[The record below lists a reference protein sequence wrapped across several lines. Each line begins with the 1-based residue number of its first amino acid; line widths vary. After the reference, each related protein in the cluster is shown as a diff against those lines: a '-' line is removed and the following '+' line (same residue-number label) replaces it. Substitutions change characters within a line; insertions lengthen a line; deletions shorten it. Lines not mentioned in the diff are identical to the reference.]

1 MSNLK
6 FFLSLSLVLALS
18 TNVKANEQEPKTQ
31 EETSVAVVEE
41 VAVAPIGTESIRVKT
56 TPRPECS
63 DEKLAKKVVETLISY
78 QKEHPSTTQIDRRRD
93 ILLRRNL
100 TSFEEVAVEGFTS
113 KQDFNVAN
121 AIIMNKINKGLE
133 DSDLRLC
140 KGKGIAGASNVYI
153 LLYPVG
159 EGNVGE
165 IINLKSAGEDIQNL
179 SFIFD

>member
-31 EETSVAVVEE
+31 EEAQVAVVEE
-41 VAVAPIGTESIRVKT
+41 LAPETNVLEVKAA
-56 TPRPECS
+56 PRPECS
-63 DEKLAKKVVETLISY
+63 DKKLAEKVVETLTGY
-78 QKEHPSTTQIDRRRD
+78 QKEHPSMMQIERRRD

-113 KQDFNVAN
+113 KQDFKVAN
-121 AIIMNKINKGLE
+121 AIIMTKINKGLE

-140 KGKGIAGASNVYI
+140 KGKGGAGAAQVYI

-165 IINLKSAGEDIQNL
+165 IINLQSSGEEIKNL
-179 SFIFD
+179 SFIYD

>member
-18 TNVKANEQEPKTQ
+18 TNVKANEQEPQTQ

-41 VAVAPIGTESIRVKT
+41 ILPEQNKPASLDIKAS
-56 TPRPECS
+56 PRPECS
-63 DEKLAKKVVETLISY
+63 DKRLSEKVIEALVAY
-78 QKEHPSTTQIDRRRD
+78 QKEHPSTMQIDRRRD

-100 TSFEEVAVEGFTS
+100 TNFEEVAVEGFTS

-121 AIIMNKINKGLE
+121 AIIMTKINKGLE
-133 DSDLRLC
+133 DKDLRLC
-140 KGKGIAGASNVYI
+140 KGKGLAGAARVYV

>member
-6 FFLSLSLVLALS
+6 FFLSLSLVLALAG
-18 TNVKANEQEPKTQ
+18 NVRANEREPQTQ

-41 VAVAPIGTESIRVKT
+41 LAAPIEAESIRVKT
-56 TPRPECS
+56 APRPECS
-63 DEKLAKKVVETLISY
+63 DEKLAKKVVETLVSY

-100 TSFEEVAVEGFTS
+100 ASFEEVAVEGFTS

-133 DSDLRLC
+133 DKDLRLC

>member
-6 FFLSLSLVLALS
+6 FFLSLSLVLALAG
-18 TNVKANEQEPKTQ
+18 NVKANEQEPEVQ
-31 EETSVAVVEE
+31 EEAQVAVVEE
-41 VAVAPIGTESIRVKT
+41 TAIEPAEAEDLEIKAN
-56 TPRPECS
+56 PRPECS
-63 DEKLAKKVVETLISY
+63 DKKLAEKVVETLVAY
-78 QKEHPSTTQIDRRRD
+78 QKEHPATTQIDRRRD

-121 AIIMNKINKGLE
+121 AIIMTKINKGLE
-133 DSDLRLC
+133 DKDLRLC
-140 KGKGIAGASNVYI
+140 KGKGIAGASKVYV

-165 IINLKSAGEDIQNL
+165 IINLQSSGKEIKTL
-179 SFIFD
+179 SFIYD

>member
-6 FFLSLSLVLALS
+6 FFLSLSLVLALAG
-18 TNVKANEQEPKTQ
+18 NVRANEREPQTQ

-41 VAVAPIGTESIRVKT
+41 VAAPIEAESIRVKT
-56 TPRPECS
+56 APRPECS
-63 DEKLAKKVVETLISY
+63 DEKLAKKVVETLVSY

-100 TSFEEVAVEGFTS
+100 ASFEEVAVEGFTS

>member
-6 FFLSLSLVLALS
+6 FFLSLSLVLALT
-18 TNVKANEQEPKTQ
+18 TNVKANEQEPQTQ

-41 VAVAPIGTESIRVKT
+41 VAAPIEAESIRVKT
-56 TPRPECS
+56 APRPECS
-63 DEKLAKKVVETLISY
+63 DEKLAKKVVETLVSY